1 MSRVAVVEER
11 VDRLEMMLEQLTLQ
25 VDRTER
31 QVNEMGRQV
40 DKLARRIDE
49 TGRQVNET
57 GHQVDK
63 TERQV
68 DRTSRAVEQLSIDT
82 QKWKSEMNK
91 RWGDLAR
98 KFGTIV
104 EDVVAPALPDLIKRI
119 FDMEIDDMMVRRK
132 RRKGERREEFDIIA
146 DVGEMVFVVEVKSQ
160 YKAGDIDDFSQKLV
174 RFEGLFPE
182 YKEKRIIGVIAS
194 LYLDEGVIRYATRK
208 EYYAMGMKGD
218 YMDFLNAEEIRG

>member
-1 MSRVAVVEER
+1 MSGVAVVESR

-31 QVNEMGRQV
+31 QVNETGRQV
-40 DKLARRIDE
+40 DKLARRVDE
-49 TGRQVNET
+49 TEC
-57 GHQVDK
+57 
-63 TERQV
+63 QV
-68 DRTSRAVEQLSIDT
+68 DRTSRAVEQFSIDMREFKVEM
-82 QKWKSEMNK
+82 QASKKEMNK

-104 EDVVAPALPDLIKRI
+104 EDIVAPALPDVIKRR

-160 YKAGDIDDFSQKLV
+160 YKAGDIDSFSQKLG

-182 YKEKRIIGVIAS
+182 YKDKRIIGVIAS